1 MLESQRNILS
11 QAFCCVVAVISS
23 IYIAWNDTN
32 TVECDL
38 VHNETLGKLS
48 HDAEVCLAPSPR
60 AIN

>member
-11 QAFCCVVAVISS
+11 QAFC
-23 IYIAWNDTN
+23 WNDTN
-32 TVECDL
+32 TVQCDL